1 MVAFPIFAAGTSTVG
16 SQERARAEELIA
28 EATELL
34 AKQTR
39 PRVPRSEYPAP
50 NRARELGIPFHRS
63 AGNPA
68 SVPLAIHFDGD
79 SAQATVTIHALQE
92 GPPDSAHGG
101 PLAWLMDCMTGALV
115 QSPSRP
121 SVTGTLELRYERRKF
136 GRASC
141 SERVSQSV
149 ELEGVG
155 VFLPN
160 KKQNK

>member
-50 NRARELGIPFHRS
+50 KRARELGIPFHRS

-68 SVPLAIHFDGD
+68 SVPLANHFDGD
-79 SAQATVTIHALQE
+79 SAQAPAPLNALQD
-92 GPPDSAHGG
+92 GTPTSWHGAH
-101 PLAWLMDCMTGALV
+101 PA
-115 QSPSRP
+115 RP
-121 SVTGTLELRYERRKF
+121 T
-136 GRASC
+136 AS
-141 SERVSQSV
+141 
-149 ELEGVG
+149 
-155 VFLPN
+155 
-160 KKQNK
+160 